1 MCITGMWNMNIP
13 SVLLLDILSR
23 LSLKVN
29 IQASAVC
36 KTWCGAAVSVR
47 KLQPPHPWVFYP
59 LRAAEEGNYLLF
71 DPSRSQTYK
80 LNFPELKN
88 YGFSYSRDGWLLVVT
103 KAPSRLI
110 FLFNPFTRDHI
121 YLPKLLLPT
130 TAGDCC
136 SAAPTSSANC
146 LVISFNYTISPPDI
160 VIDTWRPGETIYM
173 DHTSINS
180 QLPGRRAWNNCDF
193 SNGMFYCF
201 STCGYLGVFD
211 PSPNRETWKILPVKP
226 CLAFR
231 QVDLTRRMMITEHE
245 GDIFVKSSV
254 FKLNRKGKGTWE
266 EKRELGGLTIFASRL
281 ASLTRASSLSS
292 KERNKLYQLEVGAR
306 RLKKRCEYGSNSGY
320 KARNKYSCRALIPGR
335 VLFHC

>member
-245 GDIFVKSSV
+245 GDIFVVCNSCYKPIRSRRC
-254 FKLNRKGKGTWE
+254 LN
-266 EKRELGGLTIFASRL
+266 
-281 ASLTRASSLSS
+281 
-292 KERNKLYQLEVGAR
+292 
-306 RLKKRCEYGSNSGY
+306 
-320 KARNKYSCRALIPGR
+320 
-335 VLFHC
+335 